1 MVSVMASEGLS
12 SSHDT
17 CLPVPRPYTPESS
30 STPAPESLVSS
41 MAFAHSRQARHS
53 LFPSSTDVLTTPQA
67 SLHVADRTV
76 VSFRFD
82 ARISP
87 DAGKFPTE
95 GSGTSPGRTFT
106 GKLS

>member
-1 MVSVMASEGLS
+1 
-12 SSHDT
+12 
-17 CLPVPRPYTPESS
+17 
-30 STPAPESLVSS
+30 

-53 LFPSSTDVLTTPQA
+53 LFPSLTDVLTTPQA

-76 VSFRFD
+76 VSSRFD

-87 DAGKFPTE
+87 DAGEFPTE
-95 GSGTSPGRTFT
+95 GSGTSSDRTFT